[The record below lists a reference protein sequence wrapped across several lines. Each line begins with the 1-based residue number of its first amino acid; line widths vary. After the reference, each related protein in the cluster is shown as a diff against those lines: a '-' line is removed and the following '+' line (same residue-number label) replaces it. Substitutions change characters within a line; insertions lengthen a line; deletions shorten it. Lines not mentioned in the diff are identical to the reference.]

1 MCKAVRGQGQAPAS
15 SDACVAWRNERG
27 QGRKANRRL
36 AVRAWQA
43 RTPLASIRHPRLRA
57 TPKQASG
64 ILLRSR
70 PGRSE
75 SLHCPACQQPC
86 ELGNVVAIL
95 AFRQRRRGADKMV
108 DRESNGPRDRAR
120 ACEQAEMCG
129 ASSQRVLHAVCARAA
144 CGNGRICSA
153 SVRLHV
159 SGNRFRSRR

>member
-15 SDACVAWRNERG
+15 SDACVAWRNEGG
-27 QGRKANRRL
+27 QGRKKRIGVWRSAR
-36 AVRAWQA
+36 QA

-108 DRESNGPRDRAR
+108 DRESNGPRDRR
-120 ACEQAEMCG
+120 ACEQAEMYG

>member
-1 MCKAVRGQGQAPAS
+1 MSEGRGEKRIG
-15 SDACVAWRNERG
+15 VWR
-27 QGRKANRRL
+27 
-36 AVRAWQA
+36 VRAWQA

-95 AFRQRRRGADKMV
+95 PFRQRRRGADKMV
-108 DRESNGPRDRAR
+108 DRESNGPRDRR
-120 ACEQAEMCG
+120 ACEQAEMYG